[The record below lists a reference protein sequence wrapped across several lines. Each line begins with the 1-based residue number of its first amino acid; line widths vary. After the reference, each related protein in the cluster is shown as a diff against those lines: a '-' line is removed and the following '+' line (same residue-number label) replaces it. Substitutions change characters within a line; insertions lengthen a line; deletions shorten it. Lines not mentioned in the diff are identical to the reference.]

1 MKNELRSLDLNLLK
15 ALGALLEER
24 SVTRAAHRLAI
35 SQPAVSGMLV
45 KLREHFSDPLF
56 VRTSDG
62 MMPTAR
68 AEELAGPVTQ
78 ILRDITQLLNPPHF
92 DPLSATLTFTLAA
105 TDYALSAVL
114 IPLIAVL
121 KSRAPGINL
130 AVRPIIDDQVT
141 QQLARGDVDL
151 ALLTPETTA
160 EELYSRNLY
169 QEEYVC
175 VAHRSH
181 PAAQHLSMTLD
192 QFCHYE
198 HVLVSTEGKFSGPTD
213 EKLAELHLE
222 RRVGVSV
229 NSFHAV
235 PEILRLTTMIAVL
248 PRRLAMTTHDLVI
261 IPMPL
266 TVPGF
271 TKSMAWHAR
280 RHQDPAHRWLRALCV
295 EVSQQDDMAI
305 TT

>member
-1 MKNELRSLDLNLLK
+1 MKNELRNLDLNLLK
-15 ALGALLEER
+15 AFGALLDER

-35 SQPAVSGMLV
+35 TQPAVSGMLV
-45 KLREHFSDPLF
+45 KLREYFNDPLF
-56 VRTSDG
+56 VRTPDG
-62 MMPTAR
+62 MMPTVR
-68 AEELAGPVTQ
+68 AEELTGPVTQ
-78 ILRDITQLLNPPHF
+78 ILRDITQLLHSPHF
-92 DPLSATLTFTLAA
+92 DPNSATLTFKFAA

-114 IPLIAVL
+114 IPLIALL
-121 KSRAPGINL
+121 KSRAPGINI
-130 AVRPIIDDQVT
+130 AVQSVSDDRVA
-141 QQLARGDVDL
+141 QQLSRGEVDL

-160 EELYSRNLY
+160 IELHSRSLY

-175 VAHRSH
+175 VVHRSH
-181 PAAQHLSMTLD
+181 PAAQSLSMTIE
-192 QFCHYE
+192 QFCDYE

-213 EKLAELHLE
+213 EKLAEMNLN

-235 PEILRLTTMIAVL
+235 PEILRLTAMIAVL
-248 PRRLAMTTHDLVI
+248 PRRLATVTHDLVI

-280 RHQDPAHRWLRALCV
+280 RHHDPAHRWLRALCI
-295 EVSQQDDMAI
+295 EVSQ
-305 TT
+305 

>member
-56 VRTSDG
+56 VRTPDG

-92 DPLSATLTFTLAA
+92 DPLNATLTFTLAA

-121 KSRAPGINL
+121 KTRAPGINI
-130 AVRPIIDDQVT
+130 AIRPIIDDQVT
-141 QQLARGDVDL
+141 QQLSRGEVDL

-160 EELYSRNLY
+160 EELHSRSLY

-181 PAAQHLSMTLD
+181 PIAQSLSMTLE

-198 HVLVSTEGKFSGPTD
+198 HVLVSTEGQFSGPTD
-213 EKLAELHLE
+213 EKLAEINLQ

-235 PEILRLTTMIAVL
+235 PEILRLTKMIAVL
-248 PRRLAMTTHDLVI
+248 PKRLASVTHDLVI

-266 TVPGF
+266 SVPGF

-295 EVSQQDDMAI
+295 EVSQQGDIA
-305 TT
+305 